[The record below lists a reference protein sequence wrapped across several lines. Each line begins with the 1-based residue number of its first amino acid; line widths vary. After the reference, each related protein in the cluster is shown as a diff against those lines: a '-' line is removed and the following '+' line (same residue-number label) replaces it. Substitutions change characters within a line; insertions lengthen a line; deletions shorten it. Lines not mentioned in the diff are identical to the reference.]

1 MPKKYRPKVKGYVLP
16 YIYVEDK
23 LLVLVAME
31 KLKEPG
37 EYYGTLLGGTSKN
50 LRHIRES
57 TARELCE
64 ETRGYMQIDKCDLLE
79 YMKFNDKDR
88 CTIYLLPLLNSYQI
102 IHEINGFRNGVLMPP
117 ECSESSFIIALAVD
131 ELRSWTANK
140 ETCSDPYHYFKKP
153 FVNKYPLASYRKF
166 LQYFRRPTIE
176 SDFDPN
182 FYLAHGADKMA
193 DFLPSAKNANFYLA
207 HGADKMADFLPSA
220 KNANFYLAHG
230 ADKMADFLPSN
241 KCLSNCRDGK
251 DKLKARTVS
260 FNDSMGNETSS
271 TDSEEISEEESEAFS
286 ERNNVRYSSYSSDTS
301 SSSNPFVRCDN
312 KLSENSLSPVPMQ
325 LEENFTNTSCKIVR
339 NNQSSAL
346 NINASRSSALNI
358 NASRSSALD
367 TNASRSSA
375 LDTNALK
382 SSALD
387 TNALKSSALDTNAL
401 KSSALDT
408 NAVPKIIYY
417 SESLS
422 DNLRVVP
429 ERKNKPD
436 NNSQFMGPKIWL
448 GERLSRVL
456 NTLDERILKKEH
468 KNHAHYFEPF
478 KNENNC
484 CNGKVGLKSNS
495 EQQPSAVRTHGK
507 NQKGIPILHKKL
519 KIQTDTQIH
528 SI

>member
-176 SDFDPN
+176 SDFDP
-182 FYLAHGADKMA
+182 
-193 DFLPSAKNANFYLA
+193 NFYLA